1 MSLQEKQKFIAA
13 KKEAENNQ
21 KAYNSLTKEEKKA
34 YANMSPQQKQQLLE
48 KKKQQIGIS
57 SKAGSM
63 KANASLGDKQRKQEI
78 LKNLT
83 PIQRDALRKMPPE
96 KRKAA
101 LAKLFNKE

>member
-1 MSLQEKQKFIAA
+1 
-13 KKEAENNQ
+13 
-21 KAYNSLTKEEKKA
+21 
-34 YANMSPQQKQQLLE
+34 
-48 KKKQQIGIS
+48 
-57 SKAGSM
+57 M
-63 KANASLGDKQRKQEI
+63 KANSSLGDKQRKKEI